1 MLAWKHVTIRK
12 AGRRDEAPAGAGG
25 VGPLELGQEVRE
37 GARQENLHERSQ
49 NVYENKRE
57 SDTMPE
63 RKADISAYLGD
74 LRVTFVP
81 NCTENGLHYGVRR
94 TLFAQK

>member
-1 MLAWKHVTIRK
+1 MGRPQGEES
-12 AGRRDEAPAGAGG
+12 GRRWRVWVHAILDKKSGKG
-25 VGPLELGQEVRE
+25 LDKK
-37 GARQENLHERSQ
+37 NLHERSH
-49 NVYENKRE
+49 NVYENKRK

-94 TLFAQK
+94 TFFAQK